1 MTVID
6 IRIDCYRTLRI
17 APSKHSC
24 QPLAPK
30 VVMGEGSDKP
40 NVEISSQSTKVT
52 SGTDVQEKLIVAA
65 RVFSDLLKP
74 TYGPRGLDKMLYK
87 TDGTTAVTNDGAK
100 IVAELLVRHPAAKMM
115 VSMAESQEEDCGDG
129 VTTGM
134 LLCGSLLIEANNL
147 FRKGLHPLTLVGGYE
162 ISLQSAVSQIEKD
175 ASETDEE
182 KLLAVAVTSL
192 RGKVAESALAVFA
205 PLIVEALSTVL
216 KNRGEALAQ
225 HVSMFKT
232 GSGSAR
238 DSRLVNGVIIRR
250 RVLMNDLPNDIRDA
264 KVVCLEGDIK
274 IRDMVRDAELKITSA
289 DDLDSFI
296 GAERERKQEIF
307 HGIRESG
314 ARVVLCSGEIDTD
327 ILHMLCDSGI
337 LAVEKLDPSE
347 LRNAS
352 DATGSRIIENPLDI
366 EEADLGFC
374 GSATWARKEST
385 DEVQD
390 TIRIEDCLNPSIVTI
405 EVGGAGEVGTEEVI
419 RGLHDSLR
427 ATSLALCEDVLPGA
441 GSSHSRIAHAVR
453 AAAESQGGRERLA
466 MEAFARAMETIPAT
480 LVENAGG
487 EPLDRVLEL
496 RSTSLTEAPVG
507 ISEDGK
513 IWEVDDVW
521 HPRSVI
527 ENSLE
532 AATETAM
539 GMLRIDQVIS
549 ARGE

>member
-1 MTVID
+1 
-6 IRIDCYRTLRI
+6 
-17 APSKHSC
+17 
-24 QPLAPK
+24 
-30 VVMGEGSDKP
+30 
-40 NVEISSQSTKVT
+40 
-52 SGTDVQEKLIVAA
+52 
-65 RVFSDLLKP
+65 
-74 TYGPRGLDKMLYK
+74 
-87 TDGTTAVTNDGAK
+87 
-100 IVAELLVRHPAAKMM
+100 
-115 VSMAESQEEDCGDG
+115 
-129 VTTGM
+129 
-134 LLCGSLLIEANNL
+134 
-147 FRKGLHPLTLVGGYE
+147 
-162 ISLQSAVSQIEKD
+162 
-175 ASETDEE
+175 
-182 KLLAVAVTSL
+182 
-192 RGKVAESALAVFA
+192 
-205 PLIVEALSTVL
+205 
-216 KNRGEALAQ
+216 
-225 HVSMFKT
+225 
-232 GSGSAR
+232 
-238 DSRLVNGVIIRR
+238 LVNGVIIRR

-314 ARVVLCSGEIDTD
+314 ARVVLCSGEIDKD

-337 LAVEKLDPSE
+337 LAVEKLDSSE

-366 EEADLGFC
+366 EEADMGFC

-427 ATSLALCEDVLPGA
+427 ATSLALCEDVLTGA
-441 GSSHSRIAHAVR
+441 GSTHSRIAHAVR

-513 IWEVDDVW
+513 IWEVEDVW